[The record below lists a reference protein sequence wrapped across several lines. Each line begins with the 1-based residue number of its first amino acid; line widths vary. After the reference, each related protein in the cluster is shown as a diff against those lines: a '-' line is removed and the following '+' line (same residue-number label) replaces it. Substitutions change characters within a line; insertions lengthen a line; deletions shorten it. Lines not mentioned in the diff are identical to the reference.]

1 MKNITTTYKE
11 IVIPELKKQFGFTN
25 AIQVPK
31 ITKVTLNV
39 GVGKSLKD
47 PNFISMVED
56 SITRIAGQKPI
67 RTKAKKSI
75 ASFKVREGQV
85 IGLTVT
91 LRKQRMLDF
100 LNKLL
105 NVALPR
111 VRDFRGLDIKGIDK
125 QGNLNIGFRENLA
138 FPEIKSDE
146 IERTH
151 GLEVNITTTAKSFEQ
166 GAALFTLLGFP
177 FKKPESKSAKGGKQS

>member
-1 MKNITTTYKE
+1 MNAFQTHYQKK
-11 IVIPELKKQFGFTN
+11 VIPELQKQFDFKN
-25 AIQVPK
+25 AFQVPR

-47 PNFISMVED
+47 PNYVGIVED
-56 SITRIAGQKPI
+56 SLARIAGQKPV

-75 ASFKVREGQV
+75 ASFKVRAGQV
-85 IGLTVT
+85 VGLSVT
-91 LRKQRMLDF
+91 LRKARMLDF
-100 LNKLL
+100 LEKLIH
-105 NVALPR
+105 VALPR
-111 VRDFRGLDIKGIDK
+111 VRDFRGLDVKSVDR

-151 GLEVNITTTAKSFEQ
+151 GLEVNISSNAKNREE
-166 GAALFTLLGFP
+166 GVALFTLLGFP
-177 FKKPESKSAKGGKQS
+177 FKKNEPKK